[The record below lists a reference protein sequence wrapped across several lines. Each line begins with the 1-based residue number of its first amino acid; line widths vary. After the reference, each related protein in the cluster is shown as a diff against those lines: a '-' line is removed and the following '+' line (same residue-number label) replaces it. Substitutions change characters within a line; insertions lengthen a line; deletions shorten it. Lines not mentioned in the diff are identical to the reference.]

1 MENKRF
7 LNVNDVAQYLDI
19 SIPTAYKIIRQLNGE
34 LGKKGY
40 LTVAGRVS
48 RAYFEQ
54 KVYGGLPV

>member
-7 LNVNDVAQYLDI
+7 LNVNDVAQYLNI
-19 SIPTAYKIIRQLNGE
+19 SVPTAYKIIRQLNGE

>member
-7 LNVNDVAQYLDI
+7 MNANDVATYLGI
-19 SIPTAYKIIRQLNGE
+19 STPMAYKVIRRLNNE
-34 LGKKGY
+34 LIAQGY

-54 KVYGGLPV
+54 KVYGGVDV